1 MEPTLAEKVSVLQ
14 RELNLPAGATLNE
27 KVEKALETLGL
38 ADELRELPLV
48 RKVDAALQTLG
59 ATPQTSVQ
67 MGAPVPMGAPVS
79 MVTPVA
85 MATPLAQAQA
95 HAVSIVQAVPGNM
108 QMDRE
113 AHAIEGRAGPLRLT
127 LVSHPG
133 QALTKEC
140 DWCLPFPPPVFICC
154 LSDLKLGGEHEA
166 LTVHYHPGTGLL
178 NRPECCDQRIH
189 NSANIEAGKNSSEN
203 QVLSFRCGVFPC
215 PDHESWQFYSDGTI
229 HNRHAPHLVLGI
241 RDSDGGCILVPEHD
255 TRRRMVFR
263 EVISASG

>member
-59 ATPQTSVQ
+59 VTPQTCVQ

-95 HAVSIVQAVPGNM
+95 HVVSSPPIAGTIVQPVQAVMPGGSIPASWLDGCWLCCCFPLGPGFYCSKATGADTK
-108 QMDRE
+108 MDTVFWLFLPIVPLPDARE
-113 AHAIEGRAGPLRLT
+113 RI
-127 LVSHPG
+127 PG
-133 QALTKEC
+133 TNNFRGG
-140 DWCLPFPPPVFICC
+140 DPSSVDYYTSSRCLADASPFPSCGFRIC
-154 LSDLKLGGEHEA
+154 
-166 LTVHYHPGTGLL
+166 
-178 NRPECCDQRIH
+178 
-189 NSANIEAGKNSSEN
+189 
-203 QVLSFRCGVFPC
+203 
-215 PDHESWQFYSDGTI
+215 
-229 HNRHAPHLVLGI
+229 
-241 RDSDGGCILVPEHD
+241 
-255 TRRRMVFR
+255 
-263 EVISASG
+263 